1 MAQRGIPFGKRPP
14 GGQPGQPAGGGHGHG
29 RPPPQRPRVLSVRE
43 AVELANRVLE
53 QGIPTLWVEGE
64 VSNLVMARS
73 GHAYFTL
80 KDNAAALPLA
90 MWASSVRRLRFRLE
104 EGQRL
109 RVFGR
114 MGIYAAQGRF
124 QFYAERAEPAGLG
137 ELTLAL
143 EQLKQKLAAE
153 GLFASE
159 RKRPLPAWPRV
170 VGVVT
175 SPTGA
180 AIHDIIK
187 VIRRRMPT
195 PVLLSPAVVQGPEAP
210 RQLTVALRRL
220 QRVPGVDVIII
231 GRGGGSMEDLWAFN
245 HEGLTRAIAECP
257 VPIVSAVGHEVDVTL
272 CDLVADRRAA
282 TPSQAGELVVPDR
295 AALLERFADRERRLL
310 RNLER
315 RTLDVGA
322 RLHGMSSRLERW
334 GQSWVRRER
343 DQLSGTK
350 RRITLG
356 MRSSINA
363 SRRRHRELAERL
375 SAVHPRVRIAA
386 ERKHLHDLE
395 RRLMR
400 AGKGL
405 TAGLRPRLA
414 RAAGKLDALSPLAV
428 LGRGYALVRDPSG
441 ALVRSSSQVELGAA
455 LRLQLQ
461 SGELHVAVTGKKDP
475 T

>member
-14 GGQPGQPAGGGHGHG
+14 AGHGDQPGGPPAG
-29 RPPPQRPRVLSVRE
+29 RQAPQRPRVLSVRE
-43 AVELANRVLE
+43 AVELANRVIE
-53 QGIPTLWVEGE
+53 QGVAAIWVEGE
-64 VSNLVMARS
+64 VSNLVVARS
-73 GHAYFTL
+73 GHIYFTL

-90 MWASSVRRLRFRLE
+90 MWATSVRRLRFRID

-153 GLFASE
+153 GLFANE
-159 RKRPLPAWPRV
+159 HKRPLPAWPRV

-180 AIHDIIK
+180 AVHDIIK

-195 PVLLSPAVVQGPEAP
+195 RVLLSPAKVQGPEAP
-210 RQLTVALRRL
+210 RELTLALRRL

-231 GRGGGSMEDLWAFN
+231 GRGGGSLEDLWAFN
-245 HEGLTRAIAECP
+245 HEGLTRAIAACP

-315 RTLDVGA
+315 RTLDINA
-322 RLHGMSSRLERW
+322 RLHGLSSRLERW
-334 GQSWVRRER
+334 GHSWVRRER
-343 DQLSGTK
+343 DQLGGAK
-350 RRITLG
+350 RRLTVSMSG
-356 MRSSINA
+356 SINA

-386 ERKHLHDLE
+386 DRKRLHELE

-405 TAGLRPRLA
+405 TADLRPKLA

-441 ALVRSSSQVELGAA
+441 GLIRDAKQVELGEV

-461 SGELHVAVTGKKDP
+461 RGELEVAVKGKKERA
-475 T
+475 